1 MPWKDSRMTLRALR
15 LLAFCVAV
23 SAPVAAQQLDLP
35 RPSPSAKVSQTVGLT
50 DISVD
55 YSAPAVKGRKI
66 WGAVVP
72 YDKIWRAGANAVT
85 KLTFSRDVSIVGRAV
100 PAGSYAFF
108 VIPGKTSWTLVLNK
122 DLTQPGTGAGYKQE
136 MDQLRVLVKPQ
147 TILLR
152 ERLAYQ
158 VVDFNDTKA
167 TLTLEW
173 EKVRLSMPIVLATDA
188 QVDASL
194 KTFGEDEWRAWN
206 NAARYE
212 LESKKDYDTGLSF
225 VEKSLQKKETWLNVW
240 TRAQLLAEK
249 GRYKE
254 AYPLAQKANDLGEKS
269 PPFFLADEV
278 KKALV
283 DWKGK

>member
-1 MPWKDSRMTLRALR
+1 MTLRSLR
-15 LLAFCVAV
+15 LALFCVVV
-23 SAPVAAQQLDLP
+23 SAPAAAQQLDLP

-50 DISVD
+50 DITVD
-55 YSAPAVKGRKI
+55 YSAPGVKGRKI

-72 YDKIWRAGANAVT
+72 YDKIWRAGANGLT
-85 KLTFSRDVSIVGRAV
+85 KLAFSRDVTIVGKPV
-100 PAGSYAFF
+100 PAGTYAFF
-108 VIPGKTSWTLVLNK
+108 VIPGKASWLLILSK
-122 DLTQPGTGAGYKQE
+122 DLSQPNTGAGYKQE
-136 MDQLRVLVKPQ
+136 QDQLRVIVKPQ
-147 TILLR
+147 AIPLR
-152 ERLAYQ
+152 ERLSYQ

-167 TLTLEW
+167 NLILEW
-173 EKVRLSMPIVLATDA
+173 ERIRLSMPIVVGTDA
-188 QVDASL
+188 QVEASL

-212 LESKKDYDTGLSF
+212 LESKKDYEAGLSF

-240 TRAQLLAEK
+240 TKAQLLAEK

-278 KKALV
+278 KKALL